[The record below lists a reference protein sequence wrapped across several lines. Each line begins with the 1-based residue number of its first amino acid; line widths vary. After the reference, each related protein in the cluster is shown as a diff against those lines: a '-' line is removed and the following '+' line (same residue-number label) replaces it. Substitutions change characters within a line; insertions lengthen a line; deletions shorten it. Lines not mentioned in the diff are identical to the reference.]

1 MRKKVKKNMKKTLAC
16 IMAALTLAGCLAGCG
31 GGTPAENTE
40 STESTPAADSA
51 QSTENTETPVEDT
64 AAAEGENQEA
74 SADTQE
80 EITFTWMINKVEIKN
95 ELEEVAQA
103 YMDSHENIT
112 IITEVAGGSVE
123 PYGTRLKAKLGSNDM
138 PALFVTEGPSDYEM
152 FDEYLV
158 DLSDTKL
165 AGMADDSLLAVST
178 MNGEVKALPMAIEGF
193 GIIYN
198 KTIFEQAGINPDEIT
213 SMEALREAAQLL
225 DSKKDELGLE
235 AVFCLPGKE
244 TWIIGSHM
252 GSAFLNGEFEQPADA
267 WNSPVL
273 EWENQA
279 AYKDF
284 IDLQVEYGIVPQGD
298 TKNVVNLTY
307 SDQIEKGFALGRVAM
322 VHNGNW
328 VSQIIKG
335 ISPEMIENDEIGFLP
350 TPIPGYREDCVRVIG
365 TPYISLNAK
374 LDESVQKA
382 AMDFLEWLYTSEE
395 GKDLVVN
402 KLNMIPP
409 YEGFEGYAI
418 EDPLGADLLEYIA
431 AGRTL
436 PSLQNNCPSGF
447 KNFMGEKVQEYL
459 TGKDWDACVA
469 EMIDKWA
476 ELASS
481 N

>member
-1 MRKKVKKNMKKTLAC
+1 MRKKMEKNMRKGLALTMAAMTLA
-16 IMAALTLAGCLAGCG
+16 ACLAGCG
-31 GGTPAENTE
+31 SKEAAQSPENQTSAEEPAQQAPAPETAEAQAPAE
-40 STESTPAADSA
+40 S
-51 QSTENTETPVEDT
+51 
-64 AAAEGENQEA
+64 
-74 SADTQE
+74 QE

-152 FDEYLV
+152 FDEYLA
-158 DLSDTKL
+158 DLTDSKL
-165 AGMADDSLLAVST
+165 AGMADESLLTIAT

-193 GIIYN
+193 GVIYN
-198 KTIFEQAGINPDEIT
+198 KTIFEKAGINPDDIT
-213 SMEALREAAQLL
+213 SMEALKEAAQLL
-225 DSKKDELGLE
+225 DSKKDELGLD

-267 WNSPVL
+267 WNSPTL
-273 EWENQA
+273 EWQNQA

-284 IDLQVEYGIVPQGD
+284 IDLQVQYGIVPQGD
-298 TKNVVNLTY
+298 TKNVVNLAY
-307 SDQIEKGFALGRVAM
+307 SDQIEKGLALGRVAM

-328 VSQIIKG
+328 VSSIIKG
-335 ISPEMIENDEIGFLP
+335 ISPEMIDNDEIGFLP

-382 AMDFLEWLYTSEE
+382 AMDFLEWLYTSDE

-409 YEGFEGYAI
+409 YEGFDGYEI
-418 EDPLGADLLEYIA
+418 KDPLGADLLEYIA
-431 AGRTL
+431 AGKSL

-459 TGKDWDACVA
+459 TGKDWDTCVS
-469 EMIDKWA
+469 EMIDKWQ
-476 ELASS
+476 ELAAAK
-481 N
+481 

>member
-1 MRKKVKKNMKKTLAC
+1 MRKALAGC
-16 IMAALTLAGCLAGCG
+16 LAGLIMAGCLAGCG
-31 GGTPAENTE
+31 SKEPAAENTE
-40 STESTPAADSA
+40 QPAAAA
-51 QSTENTETPVEDT
+51 QEAGGETTADT
-64 AAAEGENQEA
+64 ATDAAA
-74 SADTQE
+74 DTTADTTADTQE

-158 DLSDTKL
+158 DLSDSKL
-165 AGMADDSLLAVST
+165 AGMADESLLTIAT
-178 MNGEVKALPMAIEGF
+178 MNGEVKALPMAIDGF

-198 KTIFEQAGINPDEIT
+198 KTIFEKAGINPDDIT

-267 WNSPVL
+267 WNAPTL
-273 EWENQA
+273 EWQNQA

-298 TKNVVNLTY
+298 IKNVVNLAY
-307 SDQIEKGFALGRVAM
+307 SDQIEKGLALGRVAM

-328 VSQIIKG
+328 VSSIIKG

-382 AMDFLEWLYTSEE
+382 AMDFLEWLYTSDE

-409 YEGFEGYAI
+409 YEGFDGFEI
-418 EDPLGADLLEYIA
+418 KDPLGADLLEYIA
-431 AGRTL
+431 AGKSL

-459 TGKDWDACVA
+459 TGKDWDTCVS
-469 EMIDKWA
+469 EMIDKWQ
-476 ELASS
+476 ELAAAK
-481 N
+481 

>member
-1 MRKKVKKNMKKTLAC
+1 MRKALAGC
-16 IMAALTLAGCLAGCG
+16 LAGLIMAGCLAGCG
-31 GGTPAENTE
+31 SKEPAAENTE
-40 STESTPAADSA
+40 QPAAAA
-51 QSTENTETPVEDT
+51 QEAGGETTADT
-64 AAAEGENQEA
+64 ATDAAA
-74 SADTQE
+74 DTTADTTADTQE

-158 DLSDTKL
+158 DLSDSKL
-165 AGMADDSLLAVST
+165 AGMADESLLTIAT

-198 KTIFEQAGINPDEIT
+198 KTIFEKAGINPDDIT

-267 WNSPVL
+267 WNAPTL
-273 EWENQA
+273 EWQNQA

-298 TKNVVNLTY
+298 IKNVVNLAY
-307 SDQIEKGFALGRVAM
+307 SDQIEKGLALGRVAM

-328 VSQIIKG
+328 VSSIIKG

-382 AMDFLEWLYTSEE
+382 AMDFLEWLYTSDE

-409 YEGFEGYAI
+409 YEGFDGFEI
-418 EDPLGADLLEYIA
+418 KDPLGADLLEYIA
-431 AGRTL
+431 AGKSL

-459 TGKDWDACVA
+459 TGKDWDTCVS
-469 EMIDKWA
+469 EMIDKWQ
-476 ELASS
+476 ELAAAK
-481 N
+481 

>member
-1 MRKKVKKNMKKTLAC
+1 MRKKMEKNMRKALAGC
-16 IMAALTLAGCLAGCG
+16 LAGLIMAGCLAGCG
-31 GGTPAENTE
+31 SKEPAAENTE
-40 STESTPAADSA
+40 QPAAAA
-51 QSTENTETPVEDT
+51 QEAGGETTADT
-64 AAAEGENQEA
+64 ATDAAA
-74 SADTQE
+74 DTTADTTADTQE

-158 DLSDTKL
+158 DLSDSKL
-165 AGMADDSLLAVST
+165 AGMADESLLTIAT

-198 KTIFEQAGINPDEIT
+198 KTIFEKAGINPDDIT

-267 WNSPVL
+267 WNAPTL
-273 EWENQA
+273 EWQNQA

-298 TKNVVNLTY
+298 IKNVVNLAY
-307 SDQIEKGFALGRVAM
+307 SDQIEKGLALGRVAM

-328 VSQIIKG
+328 VSSIIKG

-382 AMDFLEWLYTSEE
+382 AMDFLEWLYTSDE

-409 YEGFEGYAI
+409 YEGFDGFEI
-418 EDPLGADLLEYIA
+418 KDPLGADLLEYIA
-431 AGRTL
+431 AGKSL

-459 TGKDWDACVA
+459 TGKDWDTCVS
-469 EMIDKWA
+469 EMIDKWQ
-476 ELASS
+476 ELAAAK
-481 N
+481 

>member
-1 MRKKVKKNMKKTLAC
+1 MRKKMEKNMRKA
-16 IMAALTLAGCLAGCG
+16 LAGCLAGCG
-31 GGTPAENTE
+31 SKEPAAENAE
-40 STESTPAADSA
+40 QPAAAA
-51 QSTENTETPVEDT
+51 QEAGGETTADT
-64 AAAEGENQEA
+64 ATDAA
-74 SADTQE
+74 ADTTANTQE

-152 FDEYLV
+152 FDEYL
-158 DLSDTKL
+158 SDSKL
-165 AGMADDSLLAVST
+165 AGMADESLLTIAT

-198 KTIFEQAGINPDEIT
+198 KTIFEKAGINPDDIT

-267 WNSPVL
+267 WNAPTL
-273 EWENQA
+273 EWQNQA

-298 TKNVVNLTY
+298 IKNVVNLAY
-307 SDQIEKGFALGRVAM
+307 SDQIEKGLALGRVAM

-328 VSQIIKG
+328 VSSIIKG

-382 AMDFLEWLYTSEE
+382 AMDFLEWLYTSDE

-409 YEGFEGYAI
+409 YEGFDGFEI
-418 EDPLGADLLEYIA
+418 KDPLGADLLEYIA
-431 AGRTL
+431 AGKSL

-459 TGKDWDACVA
+459 TGKDWDTCVS
-469 EMIDKWA
+469 EMIDKWQ
-476 ELASS
+476 ELAAAK
-481 N
+481 

>member
-1 MRKKVKKNMKKTLAC
+1 MKKEKSMRKKMEKNMRKA
-16 IMAALTLAGCLAGCG
+16 LAGCLAGCG
-31 GGTPAENTE
+31 SKEPAAENAE
-40 STESTPAADSA
+40 QPAAAA
-51 QSTENTETPVEDT
+51 QEAGGETTADT
-64 AAAEGENQEA
+64 ATDAA
-74 SADTQE
+74 ADTTANTQE

-158 DLSDTKL
+158 DLSDSKL
-165 AGMADDSLLAVST
+165 AGMADESLLTIAT

-198 KTIFEQAGINPDEIT
+198 KTIFEKAGINPDDIT

-267 WNSPVL
+267 WNAPTL
-273 EWENQA
+273 EWQNQA

-298 TKNVVNLTY
+298 IKNVVNL
-307 SDQIEKGFALGRVAM
+307 I
-322 VHNGNW
+322 
-328 VSQIIKG
+328 
-335 ISPEMIENDEIGFLP
+335 
-350 TPIPGYREDCVRVIG
+350 
-365 TPYISLNAK
+365 
-374 LDESVQKA
+374 
-382 AMDFLEWLYTSEE
+382 
-395 GKDLVVN
+395 
-402 KLNMIPP
+402 
-409 YEGFEGYAI
+409 
-418 EDPLGADLLEYIA
+418 
-431 AGRTL
+431 
-436 PSLQNNCPSGF
+436 
-447 KNFMGEKVQEYL
+447 
-459 TGKDWDACVA
+459 
-469 EMIDKWA
+469 
-476 ELASS
+476 
-481 N
+481 

>member
-1 MRKKVKKNMKKTLAC
+1 MRKKMEKNMRKALAGC
-16 IMAALTLAGCLAGCG
+16 LAGLIMAGCLAGCG
-31 GGTPAENTE
+31 SKEPAAENTE
-40 STESTPAADSA
+40 QPAAAA
-51 QSTENTETPVEDT
+51 QEAGGETTADT
-64 AAAEGENQEA
+64 ATDAAA
-74 SADTQE
+74 DTTADTTADTQE

-112 IITEVAGGSVE
+112 INTEVAGGSVE

-158 DLSDTKL
+158 DLSDSKL
-165 AGMADDSLLAVST
+165 AGMADESLLTIAT

-198 KTIFEQAGINPDEIT
+198 KTIFEKAGINPDDIT

-267 WNSPVL
+267 WNAPTL
-273 EWENQA
+273 EWQNQA

-298 TKNVVNLTY
+298 IKNVVNLAY
-307 SDQIEKGFALGRVAM
+307 SDQIEKGLALGRVAM

-328 VSQIIKG
+328 VSSIIKG

-382 AMDFLEWLYTSEE
+382 AMDFLEWLYTSDE

-409 YEGFEGYAI
+409 YEGFDGFEI
-418 EDPLGADLLEYIA
+418 KDPLGADLLEYIA
-431 AGRTL
+431 AGKSL

-459 TGKDWDACVA
+459 TGKDWDTCVS
-469 EMIDKWA
+469 EMIDKWQ
-476 ELASS
+476 ELAAAK
-481 N
+481 